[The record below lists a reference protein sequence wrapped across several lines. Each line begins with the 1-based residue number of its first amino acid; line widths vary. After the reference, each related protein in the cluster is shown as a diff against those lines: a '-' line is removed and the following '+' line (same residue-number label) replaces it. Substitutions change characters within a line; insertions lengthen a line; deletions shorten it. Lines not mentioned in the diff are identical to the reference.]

1 MADGSLFQTKLAANY
16 NKNQNKIMTNQ
27 NNQLLKLLGV
37 GFGIAVTVGGTIGTG
52 ILRKPGPIAGLIGEP
67 WMILLLWLAVGIYAL
82 LGVLCAIELA
92 ISMPQ
97 AGAWY
102 VYARRAFGNYFGFV
116 TGITSWLGTVSALG
130 FGAYTMSEYIGLLLP
145 SANAYIQLIAVIM
158 LMLLTGFHWLGTKSA
173 GKSQEILAVI
183 KAIGLLVFVAV
194 CFLFGGQPTSNA
206 LNAAV
211 SSIVVPLTA
220 LGLIGALQA
229 IFYTY
234 DGWHTATYFTEE
246 NTDPAKTLPKSMIS
260 GVIMIIVIY
269 ILVNAAIL
277 YALPKEML
285 LNSKLA
291 AADTISYIFGDG
303 YSKIIT
309 IFLMISILGIVNAQI
324 MFAPRVIF
332 SMSRDHLFFKGAA
345 KVNAAGTP
353 SIAMPLTALLS
364 VLLILSGKDTCGK
377 LSDIATFFFV
387 LSYAAGFAALVKLR
401 YAEPTMS
408 RPFKAPLFPFLPI
421 LLILLS
427 VMFLGGAVYSDIQSS
442 KFALIFL
449 VFSYPIYYLV
459 KMLNRA
465 N

>member
-1 MADGSLFQTKLAANY
+1 MNH
-16 NKNQNKIMTNQ
+16 Q

-52 ILRKPGPIAGLIGEP
+52 ILRKPGPIAAQIGEP

-92 ISMPQ
+92 VSMPQ

-130 FGAYTMSEYIGLLLP
+130 FGAYTMSEYIALLLP
-145 SANAYIQLIAVIM
+145 GAEPYIQIVAIFLLVI
-158 LMLLTGFHWLGTKSA
+158 LTGFHWLGTKSA
-173 GKSQEILAVI
+173 GKSQEVLAVI
-183 KAIGLLVFVAV
+183 KAVGLLVFVAV
-194 CFLFGGQPTSNA
+194 CFIYGGAPSGGQ
-206 LNAAV
+206 V
-211 SSIVVPLTA
+211 SSMVTSSAVPLTIV
-220 LGLIGALQA
+220 GVIGALQA

-246 NTDPAKTLPKSMIS
+246 NTDPAKTLPKSMLM
-260 GVIMIIVIY
+260 GVVLIIAIY
-269 ILVNAAIL
+269 LLVNGAIL
-277 YALPKEML
+277 YALPKDML
-285 LNSKLA
+285 MNSKLA

-309 IFLMISILGIVNAQI
+309 LFLMISILGIVNAQI

-332 SMSRDHLFFKGAA
+332 SMSRDQLFFKGAS
-345 KVNAAGTP
+345 KVNSMGTP
-353 SIAMPLTALLS
+353 SVAMPLTALLS

-387 LSYAAGFAALVKLR
+387 LSYLAGFVALVKLR
-401 YAEPTMS
+401 YSEPELA
-408 RPFKAPLFPFLPI
+408 RPFKAPLFPYLPI
-421 LLILLS
+421 LLI
-427 VMFLGGAVYSDIQSS
+427 VMSTLFLAGAVYSDMQSS

-449 VFSYPIYYLV
+449 GASYPLYLLISRFN
-459 KMLNRA
+459 KTN
-465 N
+465 

>member
-1 MADGSLFQTKLAANY
+1 
-16 NKNQNKIMTNQ
+16 MTNQ

-52 ILRKPGPIAGLIGEP
+52 ILRKPGPIAALIGEP
-67 WMILLLWLAVGIYAL
+67 WIILLLWLAVGIYAL

-102 VYARRAFGNYFGFV
+102 VYARRAFGDYFGFV

-130 FGAYTMSEYIGLLLP
+130 FGAYTMSEYIGLLMP
-145 SANAYIQLIAVIM
+145 STNNYIQIIAVLM
-158 LMLLTGFHWLGTKSA
+158 LILLTGFHWMGTKSA

-183 KAIGLLVFVAV
+183 KAVGLLIFVAV
-194 CFLFGGQPTSNA
+194 CFIFGGQPTGQQVVNTVSNTA
-206 LNAAV
+206 
-211 SSIVVPLTA
+211 VPLTL
-220 LGLIGALQA
+220 LGIIGALQA

-303 YSKIIT
+303 FSKIIT
-309 IFLMISILGIVNAQI
+309 IFLMVSILGIVNAQI

-332 SMSRDHLFFKGAA
+332 SMSRDHLFFKEASR
-345 KVNAAGTP
+345 VNVSGTP
-353 SIAMPLTALLS
+353 SIAMALTALLS
-364 VLLILSGKDTCGK
+364 ILLILSGKETCGK

-387 LSYAAGFAALVKLR
+387 LSYAAGFAALVRIR
-401 YAEPTMS
+401 YTEPELI
-408 RPFKAPLFPFLPI
+408 RPYKAPWFPYLPY

-442 KFALIFL
+442 KYALIFL
-449 VFSYPIYYLV
+449 IFSYPIYYVV
-459 KMLNRA
+459 KTLNK
-465 N
+465 ND

>member
-1 MADGSLFQTKLAANY
+1 MS
-16 NKNQNKIMTNQ
+16 NQ

-52 ILRKPGPIAGLIGEP
+52 ILRKPGPIAAQIGEP
-67 WMILLLWLAVGIYAL
+67 WIILLLWTAVGIYAL

-130 FGAYTMSEYIGLLLP
+130 FGAYTMSEYIALLIP
-145 SANAYIQLIAVIM
+145 DTESYIQLMSVVLLAI
-158 LMLLTGFHWLGTKSA
+158 LTGFHWLGTKSA

-183 KAIGLLVFVAV
+183 KAVGLLLFVAV
-194 CFLFGGQPTSNA
+194 CFIFGNDPQGSQLTETVNA
-206 LNAAV
+206 TMA
-211 SSIVVPLTA
+211 PLTFISVIA
-220 LGLIGALQA
+220 ALQA

-246 NTDPAKTLPKSMIS
+246 NTDPAKTMPKSMIT
-260 GVIMIIVIY
+260 GVLLIIFIY
-269 ILVNAAIL
+269 LLVNGSIL
-277 YALPKEML
+277 YALPESML
-285 LNSKLA
+285 MNSKLA

-309 IFLMISILGIVNAQI
+309 LFLMISILGIVNAQI

-332 SMSRDHLFFKGAA
+332 SMSRDQLFFKAA
-345 KVNAAGTP
+345 TRVNAAGTP
-353 SIAMPLTALLS
+353 SVAMPLTALLS

-401 YAEPTMS
+401 YSEPELS
-408 RPFKAPLFPFLPI
+408 RPYKAPWFPYLPY
-421 LLILLS
+421 LLIVLS
-427 VMFLGGAVYSDIQSS
+427 ILFLAGAVYSDIHSS

-449 VFSYPIYYLV
+449 LLSYPLYRLV
-459 KMLNRA
+459 LRLNTPA
-465 N
+465 Q

>member
-1 MADGSLFQTKLAANY
+1 MSKQ
-16 NKNQNKIMTNQ
+16 NQH
-27 NNQLLKLLGV
+27 LLKLLGV

-52 ILRKPGPIAGLIGEP
+52 ILRKPGPIAALIGDS

-116 TGITSWLGTVSALG
+116 TGITSWLGTVAALG
-130 FGAYTMSEYIGLLLP
+130 FGAYTMSEYTAILLP
-145 SANAYIQLIAVIM
+145 QFENYIPHIAIGM
-158 LMLLTGFHWLGTKSA
+158 LFILTGFHWLGTKSA

-183 KAIGLLVFVAV
+183 KAVGLSIFVLV
-194 CFLFGGQPTSNA
+194 CFIFGQNVPTSQLTNT
-206 LNAAV
+206 V
-211 SSIVVPLTA
+211 SEQAIPLTF

-260 GVIMIIVIY
+260 GVILIILIY

-277 YALPKEML
+277 YALPLDML
-285 LNSKLA
+285 RNSKLA

-309 IFLMISILGIVNAQI
+309 LFLMISILGIVNAQI

-332 SMSRDHLFFKGAA
+332 SMSRDGLFFKAA
-345 KVNAAGTP
+345 SRVNLVGTP
-353 SIAMPLTALLS
+353 SVAMPLTALLS
-364 VLLILSGKDTCGK
+364 ILLILGGKDICGK

-387 LSYAAGFAALVKLR
+387 LSYAAGFAALIKLR
-401 YAEPTMS
+401 DSEPDLP
-408 RPFKAPLFPFLPI
+408 RPFKAPFFPVLPTV
-421 LLILLS
+421 LILLS
-427 VMFLGGAVYSDIQSS
+427 LAFLGGAIYSDIDSS

-449 VFSYPIYYLV
+449 MISYPLFLLV
-459 KMLNRA
+459 RRMNLN
-465 N
+465 

>member
-1 MADGSLFQTKLAANY
+1 MS
-16 NKNQNKIMTNQ
+16 NQ

-52 ILRKPGPIAGLIGEP
+52 ILRKPGPIAAQIGEP
-67 WMILLLWLAVGIYAL
+67 WIILLLWTAVGIYAL

-130 FGAYTMSEYIGLLLP
+130 FGAYTMSEYIALLLP
-145 SANAYIQLIAVIM
+145 STEGYIQLISVA
-158 LMLLTGFHWLGTKSA
+158 LLAALTGFHWLGTKSA

-183 KAIGLLVFVAV
+183 KAVGLLLFVAV
-194 CFLFGGQPTSNA
+194 CFIYGKAPQGTQMVQTLENTMA
-206 LNAAV
+206 
-211 SSIVVPLTA
+211 PLTFISVIA
-220 LGLIGALQA
+220 ALQA

-246 NTDPAKTLPKSMIS
+246 NTDPAKTMPKSMIT
-260 GVIMIIVIY
+260 GVLLIIVIY
-269 ILVNAAIL
+269 LLVNGAIL
-277 YALPKEML
+277 YALPESML
-285 LNSKLA
+285 MNSKLA

-309 IFLMISILGIVNAQI
+309 LFLMISILGIVNAQI

-332 SMSRDHLFFKGAA
+332 SMSRDQLFFKGATR
-345 KVNAAGTP
+345 VNAAGTP
-353 SIAMPLTALLS
+353 SIAMPLTAFLS
-364 VLLILSGKDTCGK
+364 VLLIISGKETCSK

-387 LSYAAGFAALVKLR
+387 LSYAAGFAALIKLR
-401 YAEPTMS
+401 YAEPELQ
-408 RPFKAPLFPFLPI
+408 RPYKAPWFPYLPY
-421 LLILLS
+421 LLIVLS
-427 VMFLGGAVYSDIQSS
+427 MMFLAGAVYSDIHSS

-449 VFSYPIYYLV
+449 FISYPLYKLV
-459 KMLNRA
+459 LKLNTSS
-465 N
+465 

>member
-1 MADGSLFQTKLAANY
+1 
-16 NKNQNKIMTNQ
+16 MTNQ

-52 ILRKPGPIAGLIGEP
+52 ILRKPGPIAAQIGEP
-67 WMILLLWLAVGIYAL
+67 WIILLLWLAVGIYAL

-130 FGAYTMSEYIGLLLP
+130 FGAYTMSEYIALLIP
-145 SANAYIQLIAVIM
+145 DADGYIQLMSIFLLA
-158 LMLLTGFHWLGTKSA
+158 LLTGFHWLGTKSA
-173 GKSQEILAVI
+173 GRSQEVLAVI
-183 KAIGLLVFVAV
+183 KAVGLLVFVLV
-194 CFLFGGQPTSNA
+194 CFTYGSTPTGEIVANTVSANA
-206 LNAAV
+206 IPV
-211 SSIVVPLTA
+211 TFI
-220 LGLIGALQA
+220 GIIGALQA

-234 DGWHTATYFTEE
+234 DGWHTAAYFTEE
-246 NTDPAKTLPKSMIS
+246 NTDPAKTLPKSMIT
-260 GVIMIIVIY
+260 GVILIIAIY
-269 ILVNAAIL
+269 MLVNGAIL
-277 YALPKEML
+277 YALPSHML

-309 IFLMISILGIVNAQI
+309 LFLMISILGIVNAQI

-332 SMSRDHLFFKGAA
+332 SMSRDGLFFNGAT
-345 KVNAAGTP
+345 KVNNAGTP
-353 SIAMPLTALLS
+353 SVAMPLTAFLS
-364 VLLILSGKDTCGK
+364 ILLILSGKETCGK

-387 LSYAAGFAALVKLR
+387 LSYAAGFAALIRLR
-401 YAEPTMS
+401 QTEPDLS
-408 RPFKAPLFPFLPI
+408 RPFKAPWFPYLPYL
-421 LLILLS
+421 LLILSIL
-427 VMFLGGAVYSDIQSS
+427 FLAGAVYSDIHSS

-449 VFSYPIYYLV
+449 FISYPLFMIINR
-459 KMLNRA
+459 LNKSRSS

>member
-1 MADGSLFQTKLAANY
+1 MNH
-16 NKNQNKIMTNQ
+16 Q

-52 ILRKPGPIAGLIGEP
+52 ILRKPGPIAAQIGEP
-67 WMILLLWLAVGIYAL
+67 WMILLLWLVVGIYAL

-92 ISMPQ
+92 VSMPQ

-130 FGAYTMSEYIGLLLP
+130 FGAYTMSEYIALLLP
-145 SANAYIQLIAVIM
+145 GVEPYIQIVAIFLLVI
-158 LMLLTGFHWLGTKSA
+158 LTGFHWLGTKSA
-173 GKSQEILAVI
+173 GKSQEVLAVI
-183 KAIGLLVFVAV
+183 KAVGLLVFVAV
-194 CFLFGGQPTSNA
+194 CFIYGGAPSGGQ
-206 LNAAV
+206 V
-211 SSIVVPLTA
+211 SSMVTSSAVPLTIV
-220 LGLIGALQA
+220 GVIGALQA

-246 NTDPAKTLPKSMIS
+246 NTDPAKTLPKSMLM
-260 GVIMIIVIY
+260 GVVLIIAIY
-269 ILVNAAIL
+269 LLVNGAIL
-277 YALPKEML
+277 YALPKDML
-285 LNSKLA
+285 MNSKLA

-309 IFLMISILGIVNAQI
+309 LFLMISILGIVNAQI

-332 SMSRDHLFFKGAA
+332 SMSRDQLFFKGAS
-345 KVNAAGTP
+345 KVNSVGTP
-353 SIAMPLTALLS
+353 SVAMPLTALLS

-387 LSYAAGFAALVKLR
+387 LSYLAGFVALVKLR
-401 YAEPTMS
+401 YSEPELA
-408 RPFKAPLFPFLPI
+408 RPFKAPLFPYLPI
-421 LLILLS
+421 LLI
-427 VMFLGGAVYSDIQSS
+427 VMSTLFLAGAVYSDMQSS

-449 VFSYPIYYLV
+449 GASYPLYLLISRFN
-459 KMLNRA
+459 KTN
-465 N
+465 